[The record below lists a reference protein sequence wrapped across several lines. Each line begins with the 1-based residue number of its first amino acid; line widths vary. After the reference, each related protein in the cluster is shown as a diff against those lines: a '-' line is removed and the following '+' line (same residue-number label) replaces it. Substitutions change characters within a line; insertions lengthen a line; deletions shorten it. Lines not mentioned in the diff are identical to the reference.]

1 MLSSEPQTAHLY
13 QSDQGINVLILMK
26 WRSLEESSAG
36 TDTRSLTDVFAER
49 KQLIAKYVPA
59 DVRAI
64 HERAVK
70 ELQDSG
76 ISARALQ
83 AGSNGPKFVLQDQNG
98 KEVSSAELL
107 LSSRLVLCFF
117 RGRWCPFCIG
127 QLEAMNSV
135 AAQLRAIN
143 ASLVAISPQTKHQS
157 SLTADQHR
165 LHFPLLCDAG
175 NSVARQF
182 GLVCR
187 VPEYQQEVYRSAFVN
202 LPFVNGDASW
212 ELPIP
217 ATYIIDRDGQVLF
230 ASADPDYTARPEP
243 AEILQFLSQLPKP

>member
-1 MLSSEPQTAHLY
+1 MY
-13 QSDQGINVLILMK
+13 QSGEGVNVLVFMK
-26 WRSLEESSAG
+26 WRSLEESSTAA
-36 TDTRSLTDVFAER
+36 DTRSLADVFAER
-49 KQLIAKYVPA
+49 KQLIAEYVPP

-70 ELQDSG
+70 ELQQSE

-83 AGSNGPKFVLQDQNG
+83 TGSKAPEFALEDHNGNVIR
-98 KEVSSAELL
+98 SAELL
-107 LSSRLVLCFF
+107 RSSRLVLCFF

-127 QLEAMNSV
+127 QLEATNSV
-135 AAQLRAIN
+135 VAQLRAFS
-143 ASLVAISPQTKHQS
+143 ASLLAISPQTKHQS

-165 LHFPLLCDAG
+165 LHFPLLCDTG

-182 GLVCR
+182 GLVYR

-202 LPFVNGDASW
+202 LPFVNGDSSW

-217 ATYIIDRDGQVLF
+217 ATYIIDHDGKVLF

-243 AEILQFLSQLPKP
+243 DEILQFLSQLPKS